1 MKKGLIATFMVA
13 LMLITVL
20 STVITANAITV
31 SEETTSTISESFTKG
46 YYIEIT
52 RIEPYMHILAPFWVV
67 LCFTAELTNTGD
79 EPYTG
84 DIGYS
89 AKAYNI
95 KGRVVDSSHITHSG
109 GLNPGE
115 SWLDKI
121 SGYGLMFDGWY
132 IPPKYYKL
140 EFYSIP
146 SNDYEMAKY
155 KIFGNGINFDYE
167 YEQVNYT
174 ISDIAPRTLVNP
186 LLEQF
191 PILQLLIQRFEL
203 I

>member
-13 LMLITVL
+13 LILITVL
-20 STVITANAITV
+20 STVVTANAITV
-31 SEETTSTISESFTKG
+31 SEETTSTVSESFTKG
-46 YYIEIT
+46 YYVEIT
-52 RIEPYMHILAPFWVV
+52 RIEPYLHILAPFWVV

-89 AKAYNI
+89 ATAKNI
-95 KGRVVDSSHITHSG
+95 YGRVVDSSHITHSG

-115 SWLDKI
+115 SWLDTI

-132 IPPKYYKL
+132 IPPRYYKL
-140 EFYSIP
+140 EFYGIP

-155 KIFGNGINFDYE
+155 KIFGNGIWFDYE

-174 ISDIAPRTLVNP
+174 ISDIVPRTLDYPFLQQFP
-186 LLEQF
+186 LLN
-191 PILQLLIQRFEL
+191 LLLERLRI
-203 I
+203 

>member
-1 MKKGLIATFMVA
+1 MQKGLIATFMVA
-13 LMLITVL
+13 LMLITLWSVNL
-20 STVITANAITV
+20 SAYAITIN
-31 SEETTSTISESFTKG
+31 EETTSTVSESFIKD
-46 YYIEIT
+46 YYVEIT
-52 RIEPYMHILAPFWVV
+52 KIEPYLHILAPFWVV

-89 AKAYNI
+89 ATAKNI
-95 KGRVVDSSHITHSG
+95 YGRVVDTSHITHSG

-115 SWLDKI
+115 SWLDTI

-146 SNDYEMAKY
+146 SNDYKMAKY
-155 KIFGNGINFDYE
+155 KIFGNGIWFDYE

-174 ISDIAPRTLVNP
+174 ISDIVLRTIDYPFLQQFP
-186 LLEQF
+186 LLN
-191 PILQLLIQRFEL
+191 LLLERLRI
-203 I
+203 

>member
-1 MKKGLIATFMVA
+1 MKKGLIATFIVA

-20 STVITANAITV
+20 STVVTANAITV

-52 RIEPYMHILAPFWVV
+52 RIEPYLHILAPFWVV

-79 EPYTG
+79 EPYTK

-89 AKAYNI
+89 ATAKNI
-95 KGRVVDSSHITHSG
+95 YGRVVDTSHITHSG
-109 GLNPGE
+109 DLNPGE
-115 SWLDKI
+115 SWLDTI

-155 KIFGNGINFDYE
+155 KIFGNGINFNYE

-191 PILQLLIQRFEL
+191 PILQLLIQRL
-203 I
+203 GLQ

>member
-1 MKKGLIATFMVA
+1 MKKGLIASFMVV
-13 LMLITVL
+13 LMLVTVL
-20 STVITANAITV
+20 SAVVTINATPIKG
-31 SEETTSTISESFTKG
+31 ETTSYSKG

-52 RIEPYMHILAPFWVV
+52 RIEPYLHILAPFWVV
-67 LCFTAELTNTGD
+67 LCFTAELTNTGE

-95 KGRVVDSSHITHSG
+95 YGRVVDTSHITHSG

-115 SWLDKI
+115 SWLDTI

-146 SNDYEMAKY
+146 CNDYEMAKY
-155 KIFGNGINFDYE
+155 KIFGNGINFNYE

-174 ISDIAPRTLVNP
+174 ISDIVPRTLDNP
-186 LLEQF
+186 FLEQF
-191 PILQLLIQRFEL
+191 PLLNLLLQRLRI
-203 I
+203 

>member
-13 LMLITVL
+13 LMLITVCSVNL
-20 STVITANAITV
+20 SAYAITV

-52 RIEPYMHILAPFWVV
+52 RIEPYLHILAPFWVV
-67 LCFTAELTNTGD
+67 LCFTAELTNTGE

-95 KGRVVDSSHITHSG
+95 YGRVVDTSHITHSG
-109 GLNPGE
+109 CINPGE
-115 SWLDKI
+115 SWLDTI

-155 KIFGNGINFDYE
+155 KIFGNGIWFDYE

-174 ISDIAPRTLVNP
+174 ISDIVPRTIDYPFLQQFP
-186 LLEQF
+186 LLNLL
-191 PILQLLIQRFEL
+191 LQRLRI
-203 I
+203 